1 MAETNTVIGATKDL
15 LKAIGYRI
23 KNTKWWKTV
32 LWVVGF
38 VLAIGFLWSSVASIG
53 EYEQRAA
60 VIYGVIFLILLMLGI
75 VAAFRKPHSTRA
87 KK

>member
-1 MAETNTVIGATKDL
+1 MTETNTVAGATKDL
-15 LKAIGYRI
+15 FNAIGDRI
-23 KNTKWWKTV
+23 NKTKWWKTV

-53 EYEQRAA
+53 EYEPRAA
-60 VIYGVIFLILLMLGI
+60 VMYGSIFLILLILGT
-75 VAAFRKPHSTRA
+75 VAAFRKPHNAKA

>member
-1 MAETNTVIGATKDL
+1 MAETNTVVSATKDL
-15 LKAIGYRI
+15 RKAIGYRI
-23 KNTKWWKTV
+23 KKTKWWKTV

-53 EYEQRAA
+53 EYEPRAA

>member
-53 EYEQRAA
+53 EYEPRAA
-60 VIYGVIFLILLMLGI
+60 VIYGVIFLILLILGTL
-75 VAAFRKPHSTRA
+75 AAFRKPHSARA